1 MSTAEEAFPWL
12 FTNAAN
18 AEVVAEVVDY
28 GIPTMREAEG
38 DTLEYVTAEEAM
50 QRLRVGPEQFRK
62 NYVAVL
68 DRVDLMGSGVE
79 VSSPRW
85 APPGEQKPD
94 TGAGYKQAQLHLR
107 ASTDYAYQFDFEVVE
122 DLAGYRAPENERV
135 YPHKKTRAEN
145 IYLEGSLDD
154 WDGVPR
160 ATSDE
165 NQPLDRRHGWLQAK
179 RQVVSP
185 EDMVGCE
192 TGSEVWET
200 GFDPGLEP
208 SRRKSSEELFPWESE
223 DLYAW
228 EALQQIHIV
237 YRRRQEGTRWNH
249 EGMPRKGG
257 RFTKRT

>member
-28 GIPTMREAEG
+28 GIPTMRESER
-38 DTLEYVTAEEAM
+38 DPVEYVTAGEAM
-50 QRLRVGPEQFRK
+50 RRLGVGLEQFRK
-62 NYVAVL
+62 GYVAIL

-135 YPHKKTRAEN
+135 YPHKRDRGSF
-145 IYLEGSLDD
+145 YLEGTLDD
-154 WDGVPR
+154 WDDVPR
-160 ATSDE
+160 SPSDKLM
-165 NQPLDRRHGWLQAK
+165 PLGRRYGWLQAK
-179 RQVVSP
+179 RRVVGA

-192 TGSEVWET
+192 SGNEVWET

-208 SRRKSSEELFPWESE
+208 SRVRSSDDV
-223 DLYAW
+223 DLYSW
-228 EALQQIHIV
+228 DALEVIHMYYKVRENVTQQM
-237 YRRRQEGTRWNH
+237 NH
-249 EGMPRKGG
+249 AGMPRKGG
-257 RFTKRT
+257 RFAKRT